1 MWQDFLTQPFIWV
14 KNMWQREKCGCIPA
28 LFPKYSKVKNC
39 IFELGIIDWKR
50 TFTQNFL
57 GTYSINKFLISEC
70 PISNQ
75 IMISYASAWNIFQV
89 AIQMH
94 STWGKWDTWQ
104 HTLPICPTNVPSLA
118 ANTLHMH
125 MLPNNHNR
133 KCFTMIIIISFHLL
147 SNSSQILSLCN
158 NTKQIYFKDN
168 KVIFQGNF
176 NLI

>member
-1 MWQDFLTQPFIWV
+1 
-14 KNMWQREKCGCIPA
+14 MWQREKCSCIPA
-28 LFPKYSKVKNC
+28 LFPKCSKVKNC

-50 TFTQNFL
+50 TFTQNFSWNL
-57 GTYSINKFLISEC
+57 LHQQVLNFRMSTC
-70 PISNQ
+70 NQ
-75 IMISYASAWNIFQV
+75 NMISYASAWNIFQV

-168 KVIFQGNF
+168 KVIF
-176 NLI
+176 